1 MPTGVPKI
9 PPIQVLPL
17 PYAAYPQS
25 SNSNLCIQYVK
36 CQTHFMCF
44 LLYLS
49 CNNTYSVQRYR
60 WVSLLTQQTFL
71 PFVKFVASQLE
82 SKAIKISGNGFQ
94 RWSANPDQLEFKP
107 IGHAAYFEA
116 RLSESGLTGI
126 KINYWRIK
134 NHSKPIRPMNLLFQY
149 HLTRSLA
156 TFNTTK
162 DTNNLPT
169 TMIFQKLE
177 RTFLTW
183 LFLLKILFSKVE

>member
-1 MPTGVPKI
+1 MGQPR
-9 PPIQVLPL
+9 PL
-17 PYAAYPQS
+17 FCLFSSFRTENLSSQQD
-25 SNSNLCIQYVK
+25 SNSNCMSRRLECWPVDHHHGPVK
-36 CQTHFMCF
+36 
-44 LLYLS
+44 S
-49 CNNTYSVQRYR
+49 YR

-149 HLTRSLA
+149 PLTRSLA